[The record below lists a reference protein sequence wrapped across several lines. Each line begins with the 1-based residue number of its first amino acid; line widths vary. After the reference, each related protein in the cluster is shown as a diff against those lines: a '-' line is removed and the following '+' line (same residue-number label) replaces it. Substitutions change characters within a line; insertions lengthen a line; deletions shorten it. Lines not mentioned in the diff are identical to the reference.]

1 MLLVIKIKNIDRAID
16 QTRRRCVCKIMINSI
31 KLLLF
36 MGAILLTPATITT
49 YPTQAETGKGKDVFK
64 VIMSIFGADNTKGD
78 VVAVVT
84 VNGGEASK
92 VKFLDVSA
100 LHTSSPDL
108 NASSP
113 STINPA
119 AESDIIEYVAT
130 FPNITVN
137 AGQQYKACV
146 LPVKSLE
153 LICTTGSNSP
163 ALRPEFV
170 DLNLDSTRET
180 EQAVRQQRDEDGSD
194 EG

>member
-1 MLLVIKIKNIDRAID
+1 MVSNLNSYENTFVVSNFLLG
-16 QTRRRCVCKIMINSI
+16 
-31 KLLLF
+31 L
-36 MGAILLTPATITT
+36 ILMSAFVPIIVNYPA
-49 YPTQAETGKGKDVFK
+49 QAETGKGKDVFK
-64 VIMSIFGADNTKGD
+64 VIMTMFGAESSKGD
-78 VVAVVT
+78 IVAIVT

-92 VKFLDVSA
+92 VKFLDTSA
-100 LHTSSPDL
+100 MNTSSPDL
-108 NASSP
+108 NTSSP

-163 ALRPEFV
+163 AHRPEFV
-170 DLNLDSTRET
+170 DLNLNTTSET
-180 EQAVRQQRDEDGSD
+180 EQAVRQGDEDGSD

>member
-1 MLLVIKIKNIDRAID
+1 MVSNLKSNATNFVVLN
-16 QTRRRCVCKIMINSI
+16 
-31 KLLLF
+31 LLL
-36 MGAILLTPATITT
+36 GLILTSTFVSVIVT
-49 YPTQAETGKGKDVFK
+49 YPAQAETGKGKDVFK
-64 VIMSIFGADNTKGD
+64 VIMTMFGADSSKGD
-78 VVAVVT
+78 IVAIVT

-100 LHTSSPDL
+100 LHASSPDL
-108 NASSP
+108 NTSSP
-113 STINPA
+113 STIDPA

-153 LICTTGSNSP
+153 LICTTGNNSP
-163 ALRPEFV
+163 AQRPEFV
-170 DLNLDSTRET
+170 DLNMNTTSET
-180 EQAVRQQRDEDGSD
+180 EQTVRQDGDEDGSD

>member
-1 MLLVIKIKNIDRAID
+1 
-16 QTRRRCVCKIMINSI
+16 
-31 KLLLF
+31 
-36 MGAILLTPATITT
+36 LT
-49 YPTQAETGKGKDVFK
+49 V
-64 VIMSIFGADNTKGD
+64 FGADRSKGD
-78 VVAVVT
+78 VVAIVT

-92 VKFLDVSA
+92 VKFLDTEKLSA
-100 LHTSSPDL
+100 SSSPT
-108 NASSP
+108 ASAP

-163 ALRPEFV
+163 AHRPEFV
-170 DLNLDSTRET
+170 DLNLNTTSET
-180 EQAVRQQRDEDGSD
+180 EQAVRQGDEDGSD

>member
-1 MLLVIKIKNIDRAID
+1 MVSNLKSNKNTLI
-16 QTRRRCVCKIMINSI
+16 VSN
-31 KLLLF
+31 LLL
-36 MGAILLTPATITT
+36 GLLLMSAFVSIIVNYPA
-49 YPTQAETGKGKDVFK
+49 QAETGKGKDVFK
-64 VIMSIFGADNTKGD
+64 VIMTMFGADSSKGD
-78 VVAVVT
+78 IVAIVT
-84 VNGGEASK
+84 VNSGEASK
-92 VKFLDVSA
+92 VKFLDTSA
-100 LHTSSPDL
+100 LHPSSPDL

-119 AESDIIEYVAT
+119 AESDIVEYVAT

-163 ALRPEFV
+163 AHRPEFV
-170 DLNLDSTRET
+170 DLNLNTTSET
-180 EQAVRQQRDEDGSD
+180 EQAVRQEGDEDGSD